1 MIKTVVLAWLG
12 FSIQPLPF
20 CLFEHSEVQISVI
33 VSWFNFR
40 LSDIASIWL
49 TNFKSK
55 PSSSGPL
62 STARQRTTL
71 QTVHDYIILYIK
83 YMTNYS
89 KIYFEKHSMECKIL
103 IKMSISSMPMK
114 FLHTLVLENLG
125 IRNIASFYLA
135 PVKCRKTF
143 GQRDT
148 FLQALCILANKI
160 SCKLKTTQLNNIA
173 IRLEPLYIYHN
184 AINWNIGPL
193 TSECMRLFRL
203 N

>member
-1 MIKTVVLAWLG
+1 MAFKKGEGCLLESESSFVNVCLKDNPKYTHISKKKYKILMKTVVLAWLG

-62 STARQRTTL
+62 STARQSTTL

-114 FLHTLVLENLG
+114 F
-125 IRNIASFYLA
+125 
-135 PVKCRKTF
+135 
-143 GQRDT
+143 
-148 FLQALCILANKI
+148 CILL
-160 SCKLKTTQLNNIA
+160 SLKTLA
-173 IRLEPLYIYHN
+173 
-184 AINWNIGPL
+184 
-193 TSECMRLFRL
+193 
-203 N
+203 